1 MGHMDFINLEVVL
14 SNFHQAA
21 NDALKEF
28 SCLVE
33 ASRRMIDYSENATYL
48 VEDTQGEKYILRVS
62 RPNYHKK
69 EEIEAEIAW
78 LNSLHEQS
86 PIDVSLPIRADDG
99 DYVHAHQYHDTIYY
113 STLFTF
119 LEGNAPDENNEEN
132 LIQQFETLGE
142 ITAIFHKHT
151 IEQHDYYHV
160 FQRMSWD

>member
-1 MGHMDFINLEVVL
+1 MILVKQGGFSKWILLIQKWHFLTSIKQM
-14 SNFHQAA
+14 

-33 ASRRMIDYSENATYL
+33 ASCKMIDYSENATYL
-48 VEDTQGEKYILRVS
+48 VEDAQGKKYILRIS

-86 PIDVSLPIRADDG
+86 PIDVSLPVRADDG
-99 DYVHAHQYHDTIYY
+99 DYVHAHRYNDTIYY

-119 LEGNAPDENNEEN
+119 LEGM
-132 LIQQFETLGE
+132 LLMKIMKKT
-142 ITAIFHKHT
+142 
-151 IEQHDYYHV
+151 
-160 FQRMSWD
+160 